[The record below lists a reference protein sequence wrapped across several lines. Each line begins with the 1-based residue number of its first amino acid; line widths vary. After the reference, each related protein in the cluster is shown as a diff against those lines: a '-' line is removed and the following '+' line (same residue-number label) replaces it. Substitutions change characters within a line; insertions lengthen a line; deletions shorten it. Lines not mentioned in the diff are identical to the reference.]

1 MELRQANL
9 GEIGG
14 GAAVIDAPSAQEFLA
29 EIHKRATREQLD
41 AIVAE
46 LQRKS
51 ERFAAWLEPDELV
64 RDDGRAVR
72 ELLGGVFAT
81 RRRVS
86 AVLGAEPAARCGERM
101 VALVHGSA
109 PLAER
114 FDAFCANVGLAPLV
128 AAELASELLH
138 FGSPATYWLWAR
150 WTWSP
155 DTRTGALPLVV
166 SDDFELEADGLG
178 ATYAKVGEAVR
189 FLDETAEAA
198 SFRSSDVPGPLG
210 TDVFLVGVYSVY
222 MSTVLGLKMSQ
233 EFNAV
238 IPALP
243 ELARRLLGIHHPSPD
258 KER

>member
-9 GEIGG
+9 AEIGG
-14 GAAVIDAPSAQEFLA
+14 GAAVVDVPSAQEFLA

-41 AIVAE
+41 AIVAQ

-51 ERFAAWLEPDELV
+51 ERFAQWLEPPALHAE
-64 RDDGRAVR
+64 DGAAVR
-72 ELLGGVFAT
+72 ALLGGVFAT

-86 AVLGAEPAARCGERM
+86 AVLGTEPARALGARIE
-101 VALVHGSA
+101 ALVHGSA

-114 FDAFCANVGLAPLV
+114 FDGFCAQVDLPAAT

-138 FGSPATYWLWAR
+138 FGDPGAHWLWAR
-150 WTWSP
+150 WTWNP
-155 DTRTGALPLVV
+155 ETRTGALPLVV
-166 SDDFELEADGLG
+166 HDDFDLEADGPG
-178 ATYAKVGEAVR
+178 ATYVKVGEAVR
-189 FLDETAEAA
+189 FLDETPEAA
-198 SFRSSDVPGPLG
+198 SFRPREGGPLG

-238 IPALP
+238 VPALP
-243 ELARRLLGIHHPSPD
+243 ELARRLLGVHRPTHQ
-258 KER
+258 ER